1 MKANTFH
8 AEMIEQRGDNDMG
21 NIILHF
27 FETDDEYGTRLGV
40 KEGIMSALA
49 LKQEDLDFLLLTENE
64 NGIDSNHFYKSEF
77 IQYVFEKIEANKAYL
92 LGNFSFPFP
101 QCMSGITEGLEFAK
115 KAAKE
120 GDLILFWRQ

>member
-1 MKANTFH
+1 MALTIHRYRYNDEYLIDSSENKVRIDFMKANTFH

-64 NGIDSNHFYKSEF
+64 NGIDSDHFYKSEF
-77 IQYVFEKIEANKAYL
+77 TNMFL
-92 LGNFSFPFP
+92 
-101 QCMSGITEGLEFAK
+101 K
-115 KAAKE
+115 K
-120 GDLILFWRQ
+120 